1 MNTLFDSWA
10 EVARYF
16 SASRLSK
23 PVVGWWLALGMS
35 CGQKVFAD
43 EVLFNRAFLPEGSE
57 SLDLAPFQKGNAVLP
72 GQYRADVFV
81 NEQPIGRKNI
91 LFSASGGG
99 VLPCFTA
106 QLLDELGVSPKA
118 YLTPL
123 GDPSCLV
130 LPETVR
136 GASATFNLQDLMLR
150 VSVPQVAL
158 RRDAQGYVSPELWN
172 RGTTAAI
179 FGYSANATR
188 NLKGH
193 GEDSAYLSFDAGINL
208 SHWRARHNGSV
219 SWQPTDGAA
228 YQALNTYLQRDLAG
242 LKSQLTLG
250 ETHTTGELFDGVP
263 YRGVQLATDDRMLPQ
278 SLRGYAPMIRGIA
291 RTSARVV
298 IRQESNILREILVA
312 PGPFVI
318 DDLYSSGYGG
328 DLSVTVIEADGSQQ
342 RFTVPYASVSQ
353 LLRPGVSRYSLTA
366 GQLRN
371 QYLDDPP
378 NFTQATVQHGLN
390 NMFTGEGGLQASDK
404 YTALLTGV
412 AMNTQLGALALD
424 LTQSKTRFLS
434 GTEHGNTL
442 RLLYSK
448 SVLETGSYFTAA
460 SYWYSATGAHNLN
473 DASQRLQFEKN
484 VLSSMTLASRMSRRV
499 TLSANQQIGEWGQLG
514 LSASSQW
521 YRSTAGSDLQYQLS
535 YSTRLGRVGL
545 SLNANRSR
553 QALGAMDTTY
563 LLTANLPLAFGSTRH
578 YAQLSA
584 RLARDAQG
592 QLSED
597 LYLSGSS
604 GEGNQYSYG
613 VGLQRDGASGTSGT
627 SWNGQYQGDKTSL
640 GGSLSQGDDY
650 ATLGVSVGGSLVG
663 HPKGLTLSPFRSDTI
678 ALISAKGAQGAE
690 VVGFPGV
697 KLDGQGN
704 AVVPYLRPYELNE
717 VGIDPRGASS
727 SVDLNE
733 SSRKVV
739 PTAGAVL
746 AVDFATNAGRALL
759 LTVHL
764 ADGSPVP
771 FGATVS
777 LAAGPSLGLVGQGGQ
792 LYARVP
798 EGVDQVRVSWGRE
811 ATQQCL
817 LLLPAPDAEGSGLQS
832 RNSLCTAVQP

>member
-1 MNTLFDSWA
+1 MNIFSDSWA
-10 EVARYF
+10 EVARSL
-16 SASRLSK
+16 SASRLTKS
-23 PVVGWWLALGMS
+23 VVAWVMILSIPWGQEALAE
-35 CGQKVFAD
+35 
-43 EVLFNRAFLPEGSE
+43 EVRFNSAFLPAGSE
-57 SLDLAPFQKGNAVLP
+57 HLDLTPFQKGNAVSP

-81 NEQPIGRKNI
+81 NDQPIGRKNI
-91 LFSASGGG
+91 LFSASGGE
-99 VLPCFTA
+99 VLPCFTPA
-106 QLLDELGVSPKA
+106 LLDELGVNPKA
-118 YLTPL
+118 FLTPL
-123 GDPSCLV
+123 RELSCLM

-136 GASATFNLQDLMLR
+136 GASATFDLQDLALR

-158 RRDAQGYVSPELWN
+158 RRDVQGYVSPELWN
-172 RGTTAAI
+172 RGTTAAT
-179 FGYSANATR
+179 FGYGANVTH
-188 NLKGH
+188 NLKGD
-193 GEDSAYLSFDAGINL
+193 GEDSAYLGFDAGINL
-208 SHWRARHNGSV
+208 GNWRARHNGSV
-219 SWQPTDGAA
+219 SWQPTNGTA

-242 LKSQLTLG
+242 LKSQFTLG
-250 ETHTTGELFDGVP
+250 ETNTTGELFDGVL
-263 YRGVQLATDDRMLPQ
+263 YRGVQLTTDDRMLPQ
-278 SLRGYAPMIRGIA
+278 SLRGYAPVIRGIA

-298 IRQESNILREILVA
+298 VRQGGNILQEILVA
-312 PGPFVI
+312 PGAFVI

-328 DLSVTVIEADGSQQ
+328 DLNVTVIEADGSQQ
-342 RFTVPYASVSQ
+342 RFSVPYASVSQ

-366 GQLRN
+366 GQLRDQN
-371 QYLDDPP
+371 LSDPP
-378 NFTQATVQHGLN
+378 HFIQATFQHGLN
-390 NMFTGEGGLQASDK
+390 NLFTGEGGVQASDK
-404 YTALLTGV
+404 YTALLTGM

-424 LTQSKTRFLS
+424 LTQSKSQFAS

-460 SYWYSATGAHNLN
+460 SYWYSATGARNLN
-473 DASQRLQFEKN
+473 DAAQRLDAEQSM
-484 VLSSMTLASRMSRRV
+484 LSSTSLATRVSRRV

-514 LSASSQW
+514 ASASSQW
-521 YRSTAGSDLQYQLS
+521 YRSTTGSDLQYQLS

-553 QALGAMDTTY
+553 QILGAMDTSY
-563 LLTANLPLAFGSTRH
+563 LLTVSVPLAFGSTRN

-584 RLARDAQG
+584 RLGRDALG

-597 LYLSGSS
+597 IYLSGSS

-613 VGLQRDGASGTSGT
+613 VGFQRDGASGTSGT
-627 SWNGQYQGDKTSL
+627 SWNGQYQGAQTSL
-640 GGSLSQGDDY
+640 GGALSQSDDY
-650 ATLGVSVGGSLVG
+650 ATLGISLGGSLVG
-663 HPKGLTLSPFRSDTI
+663 HAKGLTLSPFRSDTI

-704 AVVPYLRPYELNE
+704 AVVPYLRPYEFNE
-717 VGIDPRGASS
+717 VGIDPRGASTN
-727 SVDLNE
+727 VELNE

-746 AVDFATNAGRALL
+746 AVDFSTNTGRALL

-777 LAAGPSLGLVGQGGQ
+777 LPTGASLGLVGQGGQ

-798 EGVDQVRVSWGRE
+798 DGVDQVMLSWGRE
-811 ATQQCL
+811 TSQQCL
-817 LLLPAPDAEGSGLQS
+817 LLLPAPDANQPGLQTQD
-832 RNSLCTAVQP
+832 RVCAAIQP